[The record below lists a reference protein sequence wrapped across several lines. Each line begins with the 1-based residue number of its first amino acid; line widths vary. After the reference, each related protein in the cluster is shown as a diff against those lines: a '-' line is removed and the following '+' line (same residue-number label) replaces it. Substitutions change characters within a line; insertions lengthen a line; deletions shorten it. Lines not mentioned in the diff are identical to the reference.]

1 MICCRHE
8 HYAPS
13 PNGDH
18 GFEVDGARLKY
29 GRGVIAELGEAAAA
43 LGLRRAGVFVDPFL
57 RDGAFVDTALHA
69 LDDAAIDVALYTEIE
84 FEPTDRSFKNAA
96 AFAVDGKFDGFIS
109 IGGGSTMDT
118 AKAADLYATYPAP
131 FMDYVNA
138 PIGGGKP
145 VPGPLKPH
153 IACPT
158 TSGTGSECTGVAIFD
173 YLEMRAKTG
182 IRARELR
189 PTLGIIDP
197 DATRTLPAM
206 VVACSGFDV
215 LSHALESYTALPYT
229 QHLRPERGVARPLY
243 QGANP
248 YSDIG
253 CIGALA
259 ILGTH
264 IVRAVNDPSDDEAR
278 ERMMFAA
285 MLAGIAFGNAG
296 LHLPHAMSYAVSGLV
311 RDYHAPQYPG
321 SEPIVPH
328 GMAVVLNAPA
338 VFRYTAQACP
348 ERHLE
353 AAKQLGAE
361 VRGAAPDDAG
371 EILATR
377 ITEFMQATGMPNG
390 VGAVGYAESDLDALA
405 DGAFPQKSL
414 VNNAPRETSRYQLR
428 ELFAGA
434 LQHW

>member
-1 MICCRHE
+1 MFCCRHE

-29 GRGVIAELGEAAAA
+29 GRGVITELGDAARSV
-43 LGLRRAGVFVDPFL
+43 GIRRAGVFVDPFL
-57 RDGAFVDTALHA
+57 RNAAFVETALRTLH
-69 LDDAAIDVALYTEIE
+69 DAAIDCAIFTEIE
-84 FEPTDRSFKNAA
+84 IEPTDRSFKNAA
-96 AFAVDGKFDGFIS
+96 AFAVDGNFDGFIS
-109 IGGGSTMDT
+109 IGGGSTIDT

-138 PIGGGKP
+138 PIGAGLP
-145 VPGPLKPH
+145 VPGALKPH

-158 TSGTGSECTGVAIFD
+158 TSGTGSECTGAAIFD
-173 YLEMRAKTG
+173 LLEMRAKTG

-197 DATRTLPAM
+197 DAARTLPAM

-215 LSHALESYTALPYT
+215 LCHALESYTALPYT
-229 QHLRPERGVARPLY
+229 QHPRPQRGVARPLY

-248 YSDIG
+248 YSDVG
-253 CIGALA
+253 CLSALA
-259 ILGTH
+259 VLGQH
-264 IVRAVNDPSDDEAR
+264 IVRAVSDAHDDEAR

-311 RDYHAPQYPG
+311 RDYHAPEYPG
-321 SEPIVPH
+321 DEPIVPH

-338 VFRYTAQACP
+338 VFRFTAQACP

-361 VRGAAPDDAG
+361 VRGAGPDDAG
-371 EILATR
+371 EILAKR
-377 ITEFMQATGMPNG
+377 ITEFMHATGIPNG
-390 VGAVGYAESDLDALA
+390 VGAVGYSASDLDALA

-414 VNNAPRETSRYQLR
+414 VNNAPRATSRYELR
-428 ELFAGA
+428 ELFAEA
-434 LQHW
+434 LQYA

>member
-13 PNGDH
+13 PNGDR

-29 GRGVIAELGEAAAA
+29 GRGVITELGYAATA

-57 RDGAFVDTALHA
+57 HQSPFVDAALRA
-69 LDDAAIDVALYTEIE
+69 LREAGIDCAVYSEIE
-84 FEPTDRSFKNAA
+84 IEPTDRSFKNGA
-96 AFAVDGKFDGFIS
+96 AFAVDGKFDGFVS
-109 IGGGSTMDT
+109 IGGGSTIDT

-138 PIGGGKP
+138 PIGGGKA

-189 PTLGIIDP
+189 PALGIIDP

-215 LSHALESYTALPYT
+215 LCHALESYTALPYT
-229 QHLRPERGVARPLY
+229 QHPRPEQGVARPLY

-253 CIGALA
+253 CLGALA
-259 ILGTH
+259 ILGQH
-264 IVRAVNDPSDDEAR
+264 IVRAVTDAHDDEAR

-311 RDYHAPQYPG
+311 RDYHAPEYPG

-338 VFRYTAQACP
+338 VFRFTAQACP

-361 VRGAAPDDAG
+361 VRGASPEDAG

-377 ITEFMQATGMPNG
+377 ITEFMRATGIPNG
-390 VGAVGYAESDLDALA
+390 VGAVGYNTNDLDALA

-414 VNNAPRETSRYQLR
+414 VNNAPREISRYRLR
-428 ELFAGA
+428 ELFADA